1 MHHVPEAEAQP
12 VCQPGNFECNTASSG
27 TVEISGIF
35 LVLDGDFPGDKT
47 NLIAIKILK
56 GKEAKNIN
64 LNAVGRGESPRG
76 KRLGKGKWHVRVS
89 MVFADD
95 EPL

>member
-1 MHHVPEAEAQP
+1 M
-12 VCQPGNFECNTASSG
+12 
-27 TVEISGIF
+27 
-35 LVLDGDFPGDKT
+35 
-47 NLIAIKILK
+47 AIKILK

-76 KRLGKGKWHVRVS
+76 KHLGKGKWHVRVS